1 MARKPIYSVKTSRDH
16 RLLVVEPINEAAERR
31 LRMLLKRLEE
41 EEDADETPLPQDEDA
56 P

>member
-1 MARKPIYSVKTSRDH
+1 MTRKPVYNVRTSRDH

-31 LRMLLKRLEE
+31 LRLLLKRLEE
-41 EEDADETPLPQDEDA
+41 EDPDDETPLPEDEDA